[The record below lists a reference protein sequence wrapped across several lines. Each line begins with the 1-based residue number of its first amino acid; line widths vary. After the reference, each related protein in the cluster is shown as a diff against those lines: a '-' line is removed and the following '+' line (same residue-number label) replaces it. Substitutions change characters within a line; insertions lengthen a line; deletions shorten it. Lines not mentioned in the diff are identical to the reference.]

1 MHHAFSSPEPDSKEG
16 RNWDNRINDTLPLN
30 PYIPDSDEEQDSA
43 QISRIEP
50 ASAQKDNPTASQLQ
64 PAQQQAYE
72 GHYAHLQNKMNV
84 VDRSID

>member
-1 MHHAFSSPEPDSKEG
+1 MRVQEG
-16 RNWDNRINDTLPLN
+16 QNWDNRINDTLPLN

-50 ASAQKDNPTASQLQ
+50 ASAQKDSGMASQLQ
-64 PAQQQAYE
+64 PAQQNAYE
-72 GHYAHLQNKMNV
+72 GHVAHLQNKMNV